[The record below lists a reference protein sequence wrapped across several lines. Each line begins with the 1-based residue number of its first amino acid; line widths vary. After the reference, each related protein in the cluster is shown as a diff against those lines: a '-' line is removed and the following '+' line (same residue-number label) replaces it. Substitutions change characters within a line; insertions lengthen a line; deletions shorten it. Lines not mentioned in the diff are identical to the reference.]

1 MAGFNHGQQIRA
13 AEVRLVYEQLPSA
26 LIATIVNAVILTAV
40 LWKEIFHS
48 FLIGWLL
55 VVLLVVCARYCLRV
69 SYLRNGAGI
78 EEDLRWERQYLYGV
92 AANGVLWGFA
102 GFFFFTAVTFV
113 HQVFLAFVLMGMVS
127 GGTSTLSAIRGT
139 YLVFMIP
146 ALLPYGVRLFFD
158 GGGLHLAMA
167 GMLVVYATMMG
178 MISHRLNATVAESLR
193 LRFDN
198 LDLLEDLRKAK
209 QRQEVVNQELAAQ
222 VAEKHRAQDALEKAF
237 AGLEKRVEERTAEL
251 ARSEEAL
258 RVADRRKDE
267 FLAMLGHELR
277 NPIAPI
283 RNALHLMQESDVS
296 DSVMNWG
303 REIIGRQIDHLTR
316 LVDDLL
322 DVSRIAH
329 GKIKLQENIFEIAT
343 VINQAVEGSRPLIE
357 ERQQKL
363 SVHVP
368 AEPLWIKG
376 DLVRLD
382 QVISNLLNNAAKYS
396 ESGNCI
402 TVNVEATDRWVI
414 VRIKDN
420 GIGISPEVLPHVFD
434 LFAQADHRLA
444 QTQGGLGIGLTLVKR
459 LVEMHG
465 GTVEA
470 HSQGPGHGS
479 EFLVNL
485 PRQVSSPEKATV
497 SERPRAGAAGDRLRV
512 LVVDDNHDAAET
524 LAAIMS
530 LKGHTVATAFDGATA
545 LEEASR
551 FQPQVVLLDIGM
563 PGMNGYEVARE
574 LRAREGTRSTII
586 VALTGYGQPED
597 RARAAEAGFTDHLT
611 KPISPENL
619 LALLKTHLSNSLL

>member
-1 MAGFNHGQQIRA
+1 MVGFNHGQKIRA
-13 AEVRLVYEQLPSA
+13 AEVRLLYEQLPSA
-26 LIATIVNAVILTAV
+26 LTATIVNALILIAV
-40 LWKEIFHS
+40 LWKEIFKP

-55 VVLLVVCARYCLRV
+55 VIFLVVCARYALRL
-69 SYLRNGAGI
+69 SYLRKGVGS
-78 EEDLRWERQYLYGV
+78 EEVLLWGRHYLYGV
-92 AANGVLWGFA
+92 AANGLLWGFA
-102 GFFFFTAVTFV
+102 GFFFFTAVTYI

-127 GGTSTLSAIRGT
+127 GGVSTLSPIRSA

-146 ALLPYGVRLFFD
+146 ALLPYGLRLFVA
-158 GGGLHLAMA
+158 GGALHLAMA

-178 MISHRLNATVAESLR
+178 MISHRLHATVAESLR

-198 LDLLEDLRKAK
+198 LDLLEDLRQAK
-209 QRQEVVNQELAAQ
+209 QRQELANQELASQ
-222 VAEKHRAQDALEKAF
+222 VVEKHSAQDALQKAY

-258 RVADRRKDE
+258 RLADRRKDE

-277 NPIAPI
+277 NPLAPI
-283 RNALHLMQESDVS
+283 RNALHLMQSPGIS

-329 GKIKLQENIFEIAT
+329 GKIKLQESTFEIAT
-343 VINQAVEGSRPLIE
+343 AINQAVEGSRPLIE
-357 ERQQKL
+357 SRQQDL
-363 SVHVP
+363 SVHFP
-368 AEPLWIKG
+368 EEPIWIKG

-396 ESGNCI
+396 DSGKRI
-402 TVNVEATDRWVI
+402 AVNVEASDQWVT
-414 VRIKDN
+414 VRIKDH
-420 GIGISPEVLPHVFD
+420 GIGIPPDVLPHIFD
-434 LFAQADHRLA
+434 LFAQADHKLA
-444 QTQGGLGIGLTLVKR
+444 QSQGGLGIGLTLVKR
-459 LVEMHG
+459 LVEMQG
-465 GTVEA
+465 GSVEA
-470 HSQGPGHGS
+470 HSQGLGHGA
-479 EFLVNL
+479 EFLVHL
-485 PRQVSSPEKATV
+485 PRQAASPQKARVSPSIRTGG
-497 SERPRAGAAGDRLRV
+497 SEDPVRV

-524 LAAIMS
+524 LALMMS
-530 LKGHTVATAFDGATA
+530 FQGHTVVTAFDGATA
-545 LEEASR
+545 LAEAAR

-574 LRAREGTRSTII
+574 LRSREVTKSTVI

-611 KPISPENL
+611 KPIIPEKLFALVKTL
-619 LALLKTHLSNSLL
+619 LTNSLR